1 MQMMAAMDKAALAR
15 LAFWSLNMQAATGGK
30 NSWPGF
36 KYTAPEWQRMERLA
50 EMVEGA
56 AFVRFLA
63 ITAILFIV
71 FAGAVVVCLF
81 VPILI
86 ALYPN
91 PADLQP
97 LPFVLLL
104 AATALLSLGIGLPL
118 SMRLA
123 ARLSASKA
131 LRAKL
136 VKEPG
141 DAALAAKVSHQIIR
155 MAVIMCGLLVPGV
168 LLWIA
173 FDIQGGP
180 WITAL
185 KWLAIGL
192 MGVSAVHAFATRSK
206 G

>member
-1 MQMMAAMDKAALAR
+1 MQMAAVMDKASLAR

-30 NSWPGF
+30 NTWPGF
-36 KYTAPEWQRMERLA
+36 RYTAPEWQRMEHLA
-50 EMVEGA
+50 EAVEGA

-63 ITAILFIV
+63 ITAVLFIV
-71 FAGAVVVCLF
+71 FAGAVVAGLF
-81 VPILI
+81 VPILM

-104 AATALLSLGIGLPL
+104 AATALLAIGIGLPL
-118 SMRLA
+118 SMRIA
-123 ARLSASKA
+123 VRLSASDA

-136 VKEPG
+136 VEQPG
-141 DAALAAKVSHQIIR
+141 DAALAAKVSHQITR

-185 KWLAIGL
+185 KWIAIGL
-192 MGVSAVHAFATRSK
+192 MGASAAHAFATRGK